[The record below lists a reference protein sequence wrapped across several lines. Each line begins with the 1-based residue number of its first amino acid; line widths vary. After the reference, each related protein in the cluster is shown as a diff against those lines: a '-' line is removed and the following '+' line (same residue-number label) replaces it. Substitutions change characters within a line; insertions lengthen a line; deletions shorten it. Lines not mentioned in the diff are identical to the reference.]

1 MTLLQMNYLV
11 EIYRCGSMNKAA
23 QNLFVSQSAV
33 SAAIRELE
41 EELGIRIFHR
51 SNRGIALTEDGRE
64 LLAQVAPLVERSRK
78 IQNYYSERRVENRAR
93 LAISTQ
99 RYPFCAKAFV
109 EFLHLLDEPRIEV
122 SLEETDMSSVI
133 EDKGPQLVAKSDST
147 CSTPLEMFLRDHHLD
162 ELPQLWNVLKGD
174 MSLVGPRPE
183 RRYFIDKIM
192 EHDASYP
199 LVFEMRPGLTSE
211 ATLYNGYTDT
221 MEKMLTRLH
230 MDIAYLKKRTL
241 WTDVTIIFKTFASIV
256 SGRKF

>member
-1 MTLLQMNYLV
+1 M
-11 EIYRCGSMNKAA
+11 
-23 QNLFVSQSAV
+23 
-33 SAAIRELE
+33 
-41 EELGIRIFHR
+41 
-51 SNRGIALTEDGRE
+51 
-64 LLAQVAPLVERSRK
+64 
-78 IQNYYSERRVENRAR
+78 
-93 LAISTQ
+93 IS
-99 RYPFCAKAFV
+99 
-109 EFLHLLDEPRIEV
+109 
-122 SLEETDMSSVI
+122 ETDFATTHDRMGKLELWVKRFSDIVCSIVGLILLSPVFLVIAILMKRQKNGTIFFRQERIGYGGKPFTIYKFRTMSSVI
-133 EDKGPQLVAKSDST
+133 EDDGPQLVAKSDST
-147 CSTPLEMFLRDHHLD
+147 CSTPLELFLRDHHLD

-192 EHDASYP
+192 EHDRRYT
-199 LVFEMRPGLTSE
+199 LIFEMRPGLTSE